1 MKRYVPGQGKVA
13 DRVRPVG
20 EGRFFGPRPAL
31 LVHTLDKAFSQC
43 YSFIALCYKAK
54 EEEKLRE
61 GMRSMT
67 SFPEPN
73 ASAVANQRWASVR
86 EKEPVSEDLAVVAR
100 DLLQVFGQK
109 TAVNRLNLS
118 VRRGEFF
125 GFLGPNGA
133 GKSTT
138 IKMFTGLLRPTA
150 GQAYVGG
157 INVWQD
163 QLRARALMGVLP
175 EYLNLYE
182 RLSGR
187 EFLIFAGHMYGIPK
201 AEIQSRAE
209 ELLHVLTLTDDADKL
224 IIDYSV
230 GMRKKIALA
239 AALIHRPQVLF
250 LDEPFEGID
259 PVSSRTIREILHEL
273 TRRNTTIFF
282 SSHIMEVVERLCTR
296 VGIIN
301 HGVLVAE
308 GSIQELRELASGE
321 NKNATLEDIFL
332 NLIGAGRENLNLS
345 WLE

>member
-1 MKRYVPGQGKVA
+1 MTMFPEQNA
-13 DRVRPVG
+13 
-20 EGRFFGPRPAL
+20 
-31 LVHTLDKAFSQC
+31 
-43 YSFIALCYKAK
+43 
-54 EEEKLRE
+54 
-61 GMRSMT
+61 SMT
-67 SFPEPN
+67 
-73 ASAVANQRWASVR
+73 ASQPWPQQDEEAAM
-86 EKEPVSEDLAVVAR
+86 AVVVR

-138 IKMFTGLLRPTA
+138 IKMLTGLLRPTA
-150 GQAYVGG
+150 GLAYVGG
-157 INVWQD
+157 VNVWQD
-163 QLRARALMGVLP
+163 PLRARALMGVLP

-187 EFLIFAGHMYGIPK
+187 EFLTFAGHMYGVPK
-201 AEIQSRAE
+201 ADIQHRTE
-209 ELLHVLTLTDDADKL
+209 ELLRVLMLNNDADKL
-224 IIDYSV
+224 VIDYSV

-259 PVSSRTIREILHEL
+259 PVSSRIIRDILNDL
-273 TRRNTTIFF
+273 THHGTTVFF

-301 HGVLVAE
+301 QGTLVAE
-308 GSIQELRELASGE
+308 GTLEELRTRASGDGRD
-321 NKNATLEDIFL
+321 ATLEDVFM
-332 NLIGAGRENLNLS
+332 NVIGVRDEGHNLS

>member
-1 MKRYVPGQGKVA
+1 M
-13 DRVRPVG
+13 
-20 EGRFFGPRPAL
+20 
-31 LVHTLDKAFSQC
+31 
-43 YSFIALCYKAK
+43 
-54 EEEKLRE
+54 
-61 GMRSMT
+61 MT
-67 SFPEPN
+67 SPEQNPISGVGQL
-73 ASAVANQRWASVR
+73 AQSTPVI
-86 EKEPVSEDLAVVAR
+86 EEPVNQGPYAIVAR
-100 DLLQVFGQK
+100 DLVRVFGQK
-109 TAVNRLNLS
+109 VAVDHLNLA

-138 IKMFTGLLRPTA
+138 IKMMVGQLRPTA
-150 GQAYVGG
+150 GNVRVAGIDVWKDPIQA
-157 INVWQD
+157 
-163 QLRARALMGVLP
+163 RSMMGVLP

-182 RLSGR
+182 RLTGR
-187 EFLIFAGHMYGIPK
+187 EFLKFAGHMYGLPD
-201 AEIQSRAE
+201 ADVRQRAE
-209 ELLHVLTLTDDADKL
+209 ELLRVLTLADDADKL
-224 IIDYSV
+224 IVDYSV

-239 AALIHRPQVLF
+239 AAIIHRPQVLF

-259 PVSSRTIREILHEL
+259 PVSSRVIRDILHEL